1 MDNKS
6 SRNENFY
13 FFVFVYFPRK
23 QLRIV
28 VVRTLVNG
36 WKKMNG
42 RHPIGHESLSLNII
56 IIVIIII
63 ECWSAFWVLKLQL
76 RKSSTHEVIYAKPE
90 NQWNSIR
97 ESWAHVRVCV
107 CLHKFSVL
115 YKLILQHF
123 NLFYILLLL
132 SSNVLHPF
140 IFWTLL
146 ILLARILTPMLF
158 IQLE

>member
-107 CLHKFSVL
+107 CVCINSACS
-115 YKLILQHF
+115 I
-123 NLFYILLLL
+123 NLFCSTLTCSIYYYYYYQMYSTHSFSGHCL
-132 SSNVLHPF
+132 F
-140 IFWTLL
+140 FWH
-146 ILLARILTPMLF
+146 AF
-158 IQLE
+158 